1 MTPEA
6 WQACAPGVT
15 TLCGSMRR
23 CAIVSQAGLE
33 LAAEAL
39 VDGAELADPVI
50 SADGRLVA

>member
-1 MTPEA
+1 
-6 WQACAPGVT
+6 
-15 TLCGSMRR
+15 
-23 CAIVSQAGLE
+23 VSQAGLE